1 MILVWQARGHRK
13 NPVVKSNAIDLRN
26 APQKGGQT
34 MKAMINVRACLWLV
48 LALVAP
54 SFGLAQETPDE
65 DDVQEAVA
73 DETDSLEAI
82 RELEARG
89 RG

>member
-1 MILVWQARGHRK
+1 
-13 NPVVKSNAIDLRN
+13 
-26 APQKGGQT
+26 
-34 MKAMINVRACLWLV
+34 MKAIINVGACLWLV

-82 RELEARG
+82 RELDPSPSR
-89 RG
+89 R